1 MIPTTFSTALP
12 AIPTITM
19 PVKALEIP
27 SASTAG
33 SSAPTNQSETNAAAI
48 PDTASSTIAAWNGN
62 APCFGS
68 TSAASDVLSER
79 R

>member
-33 SSAPTNQSETNAAAI
+33 SSAPTNQSETNAAAT
-48 PDTASSTIAAWNGN
+48 PAALSTA
-62 APCFGS
+62 
-68 TSAASDVLSER
+68 
-79 R
+79 